1 MTRPPP
7 RRKRMARRP
16 GRRQQGIT
24 LVVVMVMLVLFTML
38 ALSTFNLGKSSIQ
51 VVGNMQSRDQG
62 IAASRQVIDETLSS
76 TRFFNTPTDALAS
89 PCDTSNT
96 RCIDVNGDGKTDVQT
111 VLTPAPA
118 CVKARSIKSSEL
130 DFSNTEDK
138 GCILGG
144 AQSFGVAGTVTGDSL
159 CADSTWEVSAVSTDM
174 VTESNV
180 QVVQGVAVRVA
191 KDDIE
196 ASCP

>member
-1 MTRPPP
+1 MTRLP
-7 RRKRMARRP
+7 R
-16 GRRQQGIT
+16 RRQQGVT

-38 ALSTFNLGKSSIQ
+38 ALATFNLGKSGVQ
-51 VVGNMQSRDQG
+51 VVGNMQSRDQSV
-62 IAASRQVIDETLSS
+62 AASRQVIDETLSS
-76 TRFFNTPTDALAS
+76 TRFFTSPTDALSS
-89 PCDTSNT
+89 PCDSSNT
-96 RCIDVNGDGKTDVQT
+96 RCVDVNGDGKPDVQT

-130 DFSNTEDK
+130 DFNNTEDK

-159 CADSTWEVSAVSTDM
+159 CADSTWEVSAVSTDT
-174 VTESNV
+174 VTEASV